1 MASITKRRRGPKP
14 GSIAIPFMITLLI
27 ALIVLGG
34 VGFYFYG
41 KLTENRR
48 ELKTLK
54 SATTSISDDDVNEI
68 LFALTPTNTERAQP
82 AVMLM
87 RFDPVRKQIFC
98 VGIPINLVIDHDGK
112 DETVRQCLE
121 NHGIQTL
128 RNDLGK
134 ALDQEIDRYVTM
146 DSTGFARLITLIGN
160 VLYVVTIKDLDLR
173 PSDVSQ
179 ELEVSQFEQLLTS
192 LHYNSEVERNSVIG
206 FSVAAM
212 LNQCEGQRIS
222 KNIDSY
228 FKTMINSVTTDIT
241 AQDFTEHR
249 HAITYMF
256 ENSNGAAARGVTLA
270 YDADG
275 ENLRLANGAIDSLK
289 TTFSQKKND

>member
-1 MASITKRRRGPKP
+1 MASTTRRRGPKA
-14 GSIAIPFMITLLI
+14 GSIAIPFLITILI
-27 ALIVLGG
+27 SLIVLGG
-34 VGFYFYG
+34 VGYYFYG
-41 KLTENRR
+41 KLTENHR
-48 ELKTLK
+48 ELQTLK
-54 SATTSISDDDVNEI
+54 SATTSISDEDVNEI
-68 LFALTPTNTERAQP
+68 LFALAPNETERALP

-134 ALDQEIDRYVTM
+134 AMDQKIDRYISL
-146 DSTGFARLITLIGN
+146 DSTGFAHLIALIGN
-160 VLYVVTIKDLDLR
+160 VSYVVTVKDLDLR

-179 ELEVSQFEQLLTS
+179 ELETSQFEQLLTS
-192 LHYNSEVERNSVIG
+192 THYNSEVERNSVIG
-206 FSVAAM
+206 FSVAAL

-241 AQDFTEHR
+241 AQDFSEHR

-256 ENSNGAAARGVTLA
+256 ENSNGAAARGVTLT
-270 YDADG
+270 YDNDG
-275 ENLRLANGAIDSLK
+275 ENLRLANGATDTLK
-289 TTFSQKKND
+289 TTFSQKKTE

>member
-1 MASITKRRRGPKP
+1 MASNTRRRGPKA
-14 GSIAIPFMITLLI
+14 GSIAIPFLITILI
-27 ALIVLGG
+27 SLIVLGG
-34 VGFYFYG
+34 VGYYFYG
-41 KLTENRR
+41 KLTENHR
-48 ELKTLK
+48 ELQTLK
-54 SATTSISDDDVNEI
+54 SATTSISDEDVNEI
-68 LFALTPTNTERAQP
+68 LFALTPTDTERALP

-134 ALDQEIDRYVTM
+134 AMDQQIDRYISL
-146 DSTGFARLITLIGN
+146 DSTGFAHLIALIGN
-160 VLYVVTIKDLDLR
+160 VNYVVTVRDLDLR

-179 ELEVSQFEQLLTS
+179 ELETSQFEQLLTS
-192 LHYNSEVERNSVIG
+192 THYNSEIERNSVIG
-206 FSVAAM
+206 FSVAAL

-241 AQDFTEHR
+241 AQDFSEHR

-256 ENSNGAAARGVTLA
+256 QNSNGAAARGVTLT
-270 YDADG
+270 YDNDG
-275 ENLRLANGAIDSLK
+275 DNLRLANGATDTLK
-289 TTFSQKKND
+289 TTFSQKKTE

>member
-1 MASITKRRRGPKP
+1 MASNTRRRRPKA
-14 GSIAIPFMITLLI
+14 GSIAIPFLITILI
-27 ALIVLGG
+27 SLIVLGG
-34 VGFYFYG
+34 VGYYFYG
-41 KLTENRR
+41 KLTENHR
-48 ELKTLK
+48 ELQTLK
-54 SATTSISDDDVNEI
+54 SATTSISDEDVNEI
-68 LFALTPTNTERAQP
+68 LFALTPTDTERALP

-98 VGIPINLVIDHDGK
+98 VGVPINLVIDHDGK

-134 ALDQEIDRYVTM
+134 ALDQKIDRYISL
-146 DSTGFARLITLIGN
+146 DSTGFAHLIALIGN
-160 VLYVVTIKDLDLR
+160 VSYVVTVRDLDLR

-179 ELEVSQFEQLLTS
+179 ELETSQFEQLLTS
-192 LHYNSEVERNSVIG
+192 THYNSEIERNSVIG
-206 FSVAAM
+206 FSVAAL

-222 KNIDSY
+222 KNIDNY

-241 AQDFTEHR
+241 AQDFSEHR

-256 ENSNGAAARGVTLA
+256 QNSNGAAARGVTLT
-270 YDADG
+270 YDNDG
-275 ENLRLANGAIDSLK
+275 DNLRLANGATDTLK
-289 TTFSQKKND
+289 TTFSQKKTE